1 MKQYYAMIA
10 AAGALWGLLSLF
22 FEVLSAAG
30 LTSPQAVGVRT
41 ACAAVVMW
49 LWLFVR
55 DRRALK
61 LKTWKHLWYFVGTGM
76 ISLAFFNSCYF
87 ACIERSTIGLAA
99 LLLYTAP
106 VFVMLFSA
114 VLFGE
119 KLTGRKVGALALT
132 VVGCGLATGAFS
144 GGLSVHPAALAFGL
158 ASGIGYALYTV
169 FGKFAL
175 RDYDSRTITA
185 YTMLFAAIGVL
196 PISQPVQAARI
207 VFSSPQTVIM
217 ALCGGVL
224 CTVLP
229 YLLYTKGLTRVD
241 AGKASIVACVE
252 PVVAALVGML
262 LFGEPLDVGRL
273 GGMALVLAAIVL
285 LNLPVSHRTRTA
297 S

>member
-1 MKQYYAMIA
+1 M
-10 AAGALWGLLSLF
+10 
-22 FEVLSAAG
+22 
-30 LTSPQAVGVRT
+30 
-41 ACAAVVMW
+41 
-49 LWLFVR
+49 
-55 DRRALK
+55 
-61 LKTWKHLWYFVGTGM
+61 
-76 ISLAFFNSCYF
+76 
-87 ACIERSTIGLAA
+87 
-99 LLLYTAP
+99 
-106 VFVMLFSA
+106 
-114 VLFGE
+114 
-119 KLTGRKVGALALT
+119 
-132 VVGCGLATGAFS
+132 
-144 GGLSVHPAALAFGL
+144 HPAALAFGL

-285 LNLPVSHRTRTA
+285 LNLPISHHTRTA